1 MNRRFARLANISVL
15 LGMLLGMLLSSGCR
29 SLRDRLRADAAAEE
43 PDDYRKTAE
52 AVLKSKPVKSAEPYD
67 NDPIVV
73 DKVAPEDT
81 VKLEEKVV
89 FPENREVAYPKV
101 SIAEYPQTLIKGILE
116 PDKEVEVKLNL
127 DEASL
132 QEIVPMFAELLNFS
146 YQLDPSLKGSVT
158 MHVESKM
165 TAREAWEM
173 FEHILWLGG
182 AYASKNPGFIHVVPF
197 AKMPKERRL
206 LVRHE
211 PLANVEVAFIPIYY
225 VKSADIIKNIQPF
238 MTDGA
243 TVTDLGASNT
253 LLIVEAPANMPKLR
267 ELISRLDNKGEAAW
281 PHTCIQCN
289 EVSAE
294 DLQDELEQLLPVL
307 GYPVTSKGPSGGQI
321 KLTSLPRLETI
332 VVSAALPEVLKEV
345 ERWAKVLDR
354 GDSESKEDV
363 FFYDVQHSTAE
374 KLNEM
379 LQVFFNTDSTT
390 STSKSTSQTK
400 STSAKATATTGSQPA
415 TTSRTTNANS
425 KRSSRNNSDEKSD
438 NIFDTPVVVYVD
450 QDNNRLSMKTTRRA
464 FSLIKAMLERH
475 DINPRLVLV
484 EAKIVEV
491 SLGKSTQYG
500 FAYAV
505 QHTDWQAAM
514 NQMGTDGTGAAIE
527 PWTDSGTNWS
537 GKTPVTGLYPGNPAS
552 FTTTAGGVAL
562 GYLKGDSMAFV
573 NAVAG
578 QGNSKVLSAPQIM
591 ATNGVEGE
599 INIGRRIAVKTNEY
613 NSSDYK
619 VSYDYI
625 DVGTILTVT
634 PYITAG
640 NDVRLEIVQEVSSVI
655 DGTGGE
661 NSPDISNKKL
671 RTTLIIPSGG
681 TAIMG
686 GLIDTS
692 NSQGHTGVPLL
703 KDIPMLGHLF
713 RTNQQESSRNELL
726 VLISVEVLDARSDT
740 TPLLKRYHQALREIQ
755 EQLD

>member
-1 MNRRFARLANISVL
+1 MNRRFASLANVFALMGILVAMSL
-15 LGMLLGMLLSSGCR
+15 LCGCR
-29 SLRDRLRADAAAEE
+29 SLRDHLRSDAPEE
-43 PDDYRKTAE
+43 DPEAYRKMAE
-52 AVLKSKPVKSAEPYD
+52 AVLKSKPVKPAEPYE

-73 DKVAPEDT
+73 DEIAPEDT
-81 VKLEEKVV
+81 VKVDEKVV
-89 FPENREVAYPKV
+89 FPENRQVAYPKV
-101 SIAEYPQTLIKGILE
+101 NIAEYPQSLVKGIVE
-116 PDKEVEVKLNL
+116 PDKMVEVSLNL
-127 DEASL
+127 DEAGL
-132 QEIVPMFAELLNFS
+132 QEIVPIFADILNFS
-146 YQLDPSLKGSVT
+146 YQLDPGLKGSVT
-158 MHVESKM
+158 MHLVKSEM
-165 TAREAWEM
+165 TAREVWEM
-173 FEHILWLGG
+173 FEQILWLGG
-182 AYASKNPGFIHVVPF
+182 AYASKDTGFIHVVPF
-197 AKMPKERRL
+197 AKMPKERQL
-206 LVRHE
+206 LVQHK

-243 TVTDLGASNT
+243 TVTDLTASNT

-267 ELISRLDNKGEAAW
+267 ELISRLDTKGEAAW
-281 PHTCIQCN
+281 PHTCIQCH
-289 EVSAE
+289 EVNAE

-307 GYPVTSKGPSGGQI
+307 GYPVTAKGPSGGQI
-321 KLTSLPRLETI
+321 KITSLPRLETI

-390 STSKSTSQTK
+390 SATKTTSKTK
-400 STSAKATATTGSQPA
+400 STSAKATATTGSQP
-415 TTSRTTNANS
+415 TTTNRTNRTNS
-425 KRSSRNNSDEKSD
+425 RRSSRSDEAQKSD

-491 SLGKSTQYG
+491 TLGKNTQYG

-505 QHTDWQAAM
+505 QHSNWQAAM
-514 NQMGTDGTGAAIE
+514 NNMGTDSSGKKLESWATDGT
-527 PWTDSGTNWS
+527 DWS
-537 GKTPVTGLYPGNPAS
+537 GKNAVTGLYPGNPADFS
-552 FTTTAGGVAL
+552 SSVGGAAL
-562 GYLKGDSMAFV
+562 GYLQGDSMAFV

-578 QGNSKVLSAPQIM
+578 VGNSKVLSAPQIM
-591 ATNGVEGE
+591 ATNGVEGK
-599 INIGRRIAVKTNEY
+599 INIGRKVAIKTTEY
-613 NSSDYK
+613 NDDYK
-619 VSYDYI
+619 SSYEYQDT
-625 DVGTILTVT
+625 GTILTVT

-640 NDVRLEIVQEVSSVI
+640 NDVRLEIQQEVSSVI
-655 DGTGGE
+655 DGTGGDG
-661 NSPDISNKKL
+661 SPDISNKQL
-671 RTTLIIPSGG
+671 DTTLIIPSGG

-692 NSQGHTGVPLL
+692 SSQGHTGIPFL
-703 KDIPMLGHLF
+703 KDIPVLGHLF
-713 RTNQQESSRNELL
+713 RTNQSETSRNELL

-740 TPLLKRYHQALREIQ
+740 TPLLRRYRQALQEIQ